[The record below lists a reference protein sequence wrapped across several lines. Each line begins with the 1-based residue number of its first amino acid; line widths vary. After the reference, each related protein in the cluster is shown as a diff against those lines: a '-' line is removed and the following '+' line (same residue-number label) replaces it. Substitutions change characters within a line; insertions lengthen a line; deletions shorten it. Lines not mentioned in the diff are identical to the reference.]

1 MDFDVAA
8 YRRAAERLEKMEHDI
23 NPSIAAVLILQLCGE
38 VERLQQHRCL
48 WGNDPSGP
56 HYSDEY
62 LESLETLSDTVAA
75 LPMAATVPSID
86 EIVGWVDRF
95 YGFAFD
101 GWTHKDFTFRDDC
114 IADFVVRFGNASP
127 RRFVLVSKDAF
138 ATLDKISVY
147 EKDDPQEVK

>member
-8 YRRAAERLEKMEHDI
+8 YRRAAGRLEKMEHDI

-62 LESLETLSDTVAA
+62 LESLDIPPGTRGGSGERVNPPPRPVARLSPLESATGTAA
-75 LPMAATVPSID
+75 RHA
-86 EIVGWVDRF
+86 
-95 YGFAFD
+95 
-101 GWTHKDFTFRDDC
+101 
-114 IADFVVRFGNASP
+114 VR
-127 RRFVLVSKDAF
+127 
-138 ATLDKISVY
+138 
-147 EKDDPQEVK
+147 

>member
-8 YRRAAERLEKMEHDI
+8 YRRAAGRLEKMEHDI

-62 LESLETLSDTVAA
+62 LESLKTLSDTVAA
-75 LPMAATVPSID
+75 LPLSGPPAHGEAT
-86 EIVGWVDRF
+86 GK
-95 YGFAFD
+95 G
-101 GWTHKDFTFRDDC
+101 
-114 IADFVVRFGNASP
+114 
-127 RRFVLVSKDAF
+127 
-138 ATLDKISVY
+138 
-147 EKDDPQEVK
+147 